1 MNSQPREK
9 IIISA
14 PSGPDPQKSRPEQAA
29 DYKVKKYWRRTST
42 GLTPLGGLLA
52 FSCLMIVVLAPA
64 TINRVMTR
72 GFWNN
77 SYGTVRSRFYSDFIY
92 WVLLDED
99 YGHVGSYAIG
109 LILAATLFYSMSQ
122 LLETLG
128 YLVFREGNARV
139 HHAAKTDK
147 P

>member
-1 MNSQPREK
+1 MSRPPSEK

-14 PSGPDPQKSRPEQAA
+14 PGSNPGPPRA
-29 DYKVKKYWRRTST
+29 DQELAYKHKKHWRSTTT

-52 FSCLMIVVLAPA
+52 FFCIMIVVLAPR

-72 GFWNN
+72 GFWNTP
-77 SYGTVRSRFYSDFIY
+77 YGSTRSRFYSDYIY

-99 YGHVGSYAIG
+99 YGHIGSYALGI
-109 LILAATLFYSMSQ
+109 ILAASLFYSLSQ

-128 YLVFREGNARV
+128 HLVFREGSASV
-139 HHAAKTDK
+139 SQAPPKDE